1 MADKEQR
8 PSTTRFEIVTPGVE
22 SASLVIS
29 ADVLV
34 MMLRIVGVLR
44 ALLPTP
50 DISTSPASED
60 IRGTVQDLERRIAA
74 TLTAVDELIEEP
86 RQEANDR

>member
-8 PSTTRFEIVTPGVE
+8 PSTARFEIVRPGVE

-29 ADVLV
+29 SDVLV

-44 ALLPTP
+44 TLLLTP
-50 DISTSPASED
+50 SISTSPASEE

-74 TLTAVDELIEEP
+74 TLTALDEMLEEP
-86 RQEANDR
+86 AQEANDR

>member
-8 PSTTRFEIVTPGVE
+8 PSTTLFEMTRPGVE

-29 ADVLV
+29 SDVLV

-44 ALLPTP
+44 SLLLTP
-50 DISTSPASED
+50 DISKSPASQD
-60 IRGTVQDLERRIAA
+60 ISGTVQDLERRIAA
-74 TLTAVDELIEEP
+74 TLTAIDEMLEEP